1 MTTASKTSTIFYW
14 ITTGLIALLMIGS
27 ATLYIVKHDM
37 VVENMKHLGY
47 PSYLATIL
55 PFTKTVISSVTF
67 DSPFNLYVYSKVIPQ
82 IPVLSS

>member
-1 MTTASKTSTIFYW
+1 MTTASKSSTILYW

-47 PSYLATIL
+47 PPYLANIL
-55 PFTKTVISSVTF
+55 PFTKILSDLIS
-67 DSPFNLYVYSKVIPQ
+67 P
-82 IPVLSS
+82 